1 MLFKLRCICP
11 LELAWHMPSSG
22 SWEAVLQL
30 MAARSCSAFQ
40 DLERVP
46 FRLRAHQPSKNLKW
60 HWPEFTTQPTGVFL
74 VVKPYPQKQERKIV
88 NPRSI
93 TLWAVQLVA
102 TIWVAFENRSLEGAL
117 RFESSYVHPV
127 IGPLDPLSIAS
138 WPSTIISSLLHM
150 TALCASS
157 GCGIRSHRVGECD
170 RSWTNL
176 RNTCPVDVEQ
186 RRPSGMPKKLRSVML
201 MKDDEGS
208 NGECF
213 KVW

>member
-1 MLFKLRCICP
+1 MASTRIYTAANGSF
-11 LELAWHMPSSG
+11 SG
-22 SWEAVLQL
+22 G
-30 MAARSCSAFQ
+30 
-40 DLERVP
+40 
-46 FRLRAHQPSKNLKW
+46 N
-60 HWPEFTTQPTGVFL
+60 T
-74 VVKPYPQKQERKIV
+74 PYPQKQEQKIV

-93 TLWAVQLVA
+93 TLLFGCPIGGD
-102 TIWVAFENRSLEGAL
+102 IWGAFHSLEGAL
-117 RFESSYVHPV
+117 RFESSRVRMF
-127 IGPLDPLSIAS
+127 IRSSGPLDPLSIAS

-186 RRPSGMPKKLRSVML
+186 RRPSGMPKKLRNVML

>member
-1 MLFKLRCICP
+1 MLFRTLKSAIQIESPPAIKKPEVALTRIYN
-11 LELAWHMPSSG
+11 AANG
-22 SWEAVLQL
+22 S
-30 MAARSCSAFQ
+30 
-40 DLERVP
+40 
-46 FRLRAHQPSKNLKW
+46 
-60 HWPEFTTQPTGVFL
+60 FL

-102 TIWVAFENRSLEGAL
+102 TIWVAFEIVLWKEPLGLNQAMFIRS
-117 RFESSYVHPV
+117 S
-127 IGPLDPLSIAS
+127 GPLDPLSIAS